1 MNKWKKFLTEGEL
14 KTVGIVACLN
24 DKQQF
29 LVIRR
34 SNIDDRAGQWTMP
47 GGHIDDKDGSIE
59 AGAVREL
66 KEEAG
71 LVCKTSDLTY
81 LGQPKPEKY
90 MFLAEKWT
98 GEVNVDKPNPIT
110 GDVEHDAFKWLT
122 IDKIKDLE
130 DSKIPIYLLE
140 KALKLAGFDK
150 NGRSLRPNS

>member
-1 MNKWKKFLTEGEL
+1 MRHGWDSFLAEGET
-14 KTVGIVACLN
+14 KTVGIVVCLDEN
-24 DKQQF
+24 EHF
-29 LVIRR
+29 LIIRR
-34 SNIDDRAGQWTMP
+34 SKIDKRAGQWTMP
-47 GGHIDDKDGSIE
+47 GGHIDEEDGSIE

-90 MFLAEKWT
+90 MFLSEKWT
-98 GEVNVDKPNPIT
+98 GEVNVDKPNPTT

-130 DSKIPIYLLE
+130 DSKIPIIEEGAKLKI
-140 KALKLAGFDK
+140 KAETY
-150 NGRSLRPNS
+150 